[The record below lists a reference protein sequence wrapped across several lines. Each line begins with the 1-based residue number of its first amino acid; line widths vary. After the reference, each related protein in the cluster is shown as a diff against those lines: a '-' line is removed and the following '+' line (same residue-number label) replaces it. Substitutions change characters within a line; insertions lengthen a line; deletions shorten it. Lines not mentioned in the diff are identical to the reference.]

1 MAGQAKIG
9 PRPSTELDD
18 VVPRALFG
26 GLTDESWIW
35 LNLEGRDRCPF
46 LGRYLPS
53 LPGTALEGRV
63 TAQTGQAALETASR
77 LYILIKR
84 AVREVRRRDA
94 PLVPHP

>member
-9 PRPSTELDD
+9 PLPSTALDD

-26 GLTDESWIW
+26 GLTDESWIC

-77 LYILIKR
+77 LYVLIKELYER
-84 AVREVRRRDA
+84 YAGA
-94 PLVPHP
+94 TLPLVPHP